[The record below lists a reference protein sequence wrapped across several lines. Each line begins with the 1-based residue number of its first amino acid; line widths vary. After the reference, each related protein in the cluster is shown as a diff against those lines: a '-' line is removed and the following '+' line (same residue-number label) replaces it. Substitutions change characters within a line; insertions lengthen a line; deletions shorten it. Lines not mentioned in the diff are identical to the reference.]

1 MEDNKNILNM
11 KLEDEPFLNKKTN
24 FGQNLIGL
32 HNRGIYTL
40 RDFINMDLKTVPN
53 TATRNEFFRLIDIL
67 KYKYLGEALVCDVL
81 LYKKY
86 PVTYQEYLNLK
97 EEYHYHCVGEEW
109 LMRDILQV
117 LKRDCIKLGIPFKEV
132 IYRRLFRPN
141 GEKST
146 LTMEEYLGEIGIKDS
161 RIKYLVDFYL
171 EYISNKKS
179 EKATTLDELESL
191 KMQLS
196 SLTSERDDLDKQI
209 EDVKVQIQIMREGKG
224 KNNARK

>member
-1 MEDNKNILNM
+1 
-11 KLEDEPFLNKKTN
+11 
-24 FGQNLIGL
+24 
-32 HNRGIYTL
+32 
-40 RDFINMDLKTVPN
+40 
-53 TATRNEFFRLIDIL
+53 
-67 KYKYLGEALVCDVL
+67 
-81 LYKKY
+81 
-86 PVTYQEYLNLK
+86 
-97 EEYHYHCVGEEW
+97 
-109 LMRDILQV
+109 
-117 LKRDCIKLGIPFKEV
+117 
-132 IYRRLFRPN
+132 
-141 GEKST
+141 
-146 LTMEEYLGEIGIKDS
+146 MEEYLGEIGIKDS